1 VDRYRA
7 GIPSLPVGAGDDDA
21 LGDDDEVIALT
32 AEQEAA
38 LEASAAEIKRGN
50 FLTPADLFALLK
62 QDREGAPSPL

>member
-1 VDRYRA
+1 MT
-7 GIPSLPVGAGDDDA
+7 SCDDG
-21 LGDDDEVIALT
+21 LESDDEVIALT

-62 QDREGAPSPL
+62 QDSERSSSLL